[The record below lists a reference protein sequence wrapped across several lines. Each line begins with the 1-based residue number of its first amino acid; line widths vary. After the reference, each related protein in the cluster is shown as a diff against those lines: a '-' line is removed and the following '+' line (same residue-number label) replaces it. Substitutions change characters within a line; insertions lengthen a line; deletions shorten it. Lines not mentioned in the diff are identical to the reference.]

1 MGKFT
6 PGPWKKS
13 IASRPGTVYSI
24 VGTGGTIGATTPAGE
39 IAEVKCIPEAWGD
52 HIANAHLIA
61 AAPDLFK
68 AGEMLMNSLDMVRDV
83 KGIIV
88 GGADEMRS
96 ALKKARGEK

>member
-13 IASRPGTVYSI
+13 IASRPGTAYSI
-24 VGTGGTIGATTPAGE
+24 AGTVGTAGE

-88 GGADEMRS
+88 GGAAEMRS